1 MLMLLAANS
10 ATLLAGLSTNP
21 TGRHFM
27 AYIAAFAAS
36 AVKELRNAAWEFET
50 FWSADHE
57 RAYRSS
63 I

>member
-1 MLMLLAANS
+1 MLVLLAANS

-50 FWSADHE
+50 F
-57 RAYRSS
+57 
-63 I
+63 